1 MNQLSKK
8 ELGFFFIITGLVIL
22 AKIDLVQGSQRSK
35 NNRDLMKKTE
45 LGIYPWFLIQFSF
58 EALLNDPRFTNCMT
72 NTGGPEDPN
81 FVSILTKC
89 YSIAGRPRFG
99 KRSWNN
105 QIFKHIRSREMDNP
119 MNQQSPSSS
128 QPMSVMEE
136 IPAQFMY
143 PLPYSRNTN
152 DFTNY

>member
-1 MNQLSKK
+1 LAQSEENIPYKMNQLSKK
-8 ELGFFFIITGLVIL
+8 ELGLFFIITGLVIL
-22 AKIDLVQGSQRSK
+22 AKIDLVQGSQ
-35 NNRDLMKKTE
+35 
-45 LGIYPWFLIQFSF
+45 Q
-58 EALLNDPRFTNCMT
+58 ALLNDPRFTNCMT

-119 MNQQSPSSS
+119 MNQQSSSSS
-128 QPMSVMEE
+128 QPMSLMEE